1 MPVETELQIDDLL
14 NRMTTACVTSA
25 QALDKAMQSDEWT
38 MPQEYHIPQMKL
50 TLKVAMT
57 ISDKKVKGLFKK
69 TTTGSESQS
78 TSTIELDIVARP
90 RTSP

>member
-25 QALDKAMQSDEWT
+25 QSLDQSMRSEQWT

-50 TLKVAMT
+50 SLKVAMT
-57 ISDKKVKGLFKK
+57 ISDKKVKGLFRK

-90 RTSP
+90 RQLP